1 MQDPGSAYT
10 ILVMKHLSLAT
21 TPAVQLLK
29 ALREG
34 SVRAVDLFDEADE
47 RHRRFGD
54 ALSAYKLW
62 LGPAARAQAQA
73 ADAAFKV
80 GADLGPAQGLPT
92 SIKDVFGV
100 RGTPTFCGTPR
111 PLPPKYEAEGPIV
124 TNLRGQLGVF
134 PGKTHTVPFAFGV
147 IGVNKHWGSPRN
159 PWDAS
164 AHRMTG
170 GSSSGAGVSLWEGS
184 CLWALGSDA
193 GGSVRAPAALTGTVG
208 LRTSVGRWPV
218 GGVPPL
224 SPTFDT
230 PGLLARSVEDL
241 IAGFAAI
248 DPHVES
254 LQMLLQTTA
263 SRSLEG
269 LRIGVPEDHFYDECG
284 PGVVDAVRR
293 ALRSLEV
300 KGATL
305 VSIPFP
311 EAAEAAQWMANGG
324 VGVPEGYAM
333 VRSEFAEWIDTLDP
347 TVWSR
352 LSTYGAIDVQEYLKR
367 IREIEPARVRAHA
380 RLEGLDVIAT
390 PTTRLTAPTA
400 LEVEGLEDY
409 RQRNMAIGRNL
420 MLMNLWDFPSITL
433 PIGKDPNDLPIGLQ
447 LSARRNTD
455 DTLLGIARAV
465 ENILGTPREIL
476 GTPPLC
482 S

>member
-1 MQDPGSAYT
+1 MNQ
-10 ILVMKHLSLAT
+10 LSLAT
-21 TPAVQLLK
+21 TPAVELVQ

-34 SVRAVDLFDEADE
+34 GVRAVDLFDEADE
-47 RHRRFGD
+47 RHRRYGD
-54 ALSAYKLW
+54 ALNAYKLW
-62 LGPAARAQAQA
+62 LGLAARAQAQA

-80 GADLGPAQGLPT
+80 GADLGPAQGLPI

-111 PLPPKYEAEGPIV
+111 PLPSKYEAEGPIV
-124 TNLRGQLGVF
+124 AGLRRQLAVF
-134 PGKTHTVPFAFGV
+134 PGKSHTVPFAFGV

-193 GGSVRAPAALTGTVG
+193 GGSVRAPAALTGCVG
-208 LRTSVGRWPV
+208 LRTSIGRWPV
-218 GGVPPL
+218 GGAPAL

-230 PGLLARSVEDL
+230 PGILARSVEDL
-241 IAGFAAI
+241 IVGFAAI
-248 DPHVES
+248 DPSVES
-254 LQMLLQTTA
+254 LPMLLQATA
-263 SRSLEG
+263 RSLDG
-269 LRIGVPEDHFYDECG
+269 LRIGVPDDHFYDECG

-293 ALRSLEV
+293 ALGNLEA
-300 KGATL
+300 KGATR
-305 VSIPFP
+305 VSLAFP

-324 VGVPEGYAM
+324 VGVPEGYAF
-333 VRSEFAEWIDTLDP
+333 VRSEFPEWIETLDP

-352 LSTYGAIDVQEYLKR
+352 LSTYGAIDVQEYLQR
-367 IREIEPARVRAHA
+367 LREIEPARVRAHA

-400 LEVEGLEDY
+400 REVESLEDY

-433 PIGKDPNDLPIGLQ
+433 PVGKDPNGLPVGLQ
-447 LSARRNTD
+447 LSSRRGTD
-455 DTLLGIARAV
+455 DKLLGIARAV
-465 ENILGTPREIL
+465 ETVLGTPRQIL

-482 S
+482 P

>member
-1 MQDPGSAYT
+1 MNY
-10 ILVMKHLSLAT
+10 LSLAT
-21 TPAVQLLK
+21 TPAVQLVK

-34 SVRAVDLFDEADE
+34 GVRAVDLFDEAEE

-54 ALSAYKLW
+54 ALNAYKLW

-80 GADLGPAQGLPT
+80 GADLGPAQGLPI

-124 TNLRGQLGVF
+124 TGLRGQLAVF
-134 PGKTHTVPFAFGV
+134 PGKSHTVPFAFGV

-193 GGSVRAPAALTGTVG
+193 GGSVRAPAALTGCVG
-208 LRTSVGRWPV
+208 LRTSIGRWPV
-218 GGVPPL
+218 GGAPAL

-230 PGLLARSVEDL
+230 PGILARSVEDL
-241 IAGFAAI
+241 IVGFAAI
-248 DPHVES
+248 DPSVES
-254 LQMLLQTTA
+254 LPMLLQATA
-263 SRSLEG
+263 RSLDG
-269 LRIGVPEDHFYDECG
+269 LRIGVPDDHFYDECG

-293 ALRSLEV
+293 ALGNLEA
-300 KGATL
+300 KGATR
-305 VSIPFP
+305 VSLAFP

-324 VGVPEGYAM
+324 VGVPEGYAF
-333 VRSEFAEWIDTLDP
+333 VRSEFPEWIETLDP

-352 LSTYGAIDVQEYLKR
+352 LSTYGAIDVQEYLQR
-367 IREIEPARVRAHA
+367 LREIEPARVRAHA

-400 LEVEGLEDY
+400 REVESLEDY

-433 PIGKDPNDLPIGLQ
+433 PVGKDPNGLPVGLQ
-447 LSARRNTD
+447 LSSRRGTD
-455 DTLLGIARAV
+455 DKLLGIARAV
-465 ENILGTPREIL
+465 ETVLGTPRQIL

-482 S
+482 P

>member
-1 MQDPGSAYT
+1 MNQ
-10 ILVMKHLSLAT
+10 LSLAT
-21 TPAVQLLK
+21 TPAVELVQ

-34 SVRAVDLFDEADE
+34 GVRAVDLLDEAEE
-47 RHRRFGD
+47 RHRRYGD
-54 ALSAYKLW
+54 ALNAYKLW

-80 GADLGPAQGLPT
+80 GADLGPAQGLPI

-111 PLPPKYEAEGPIV
+111 PLPSKYEAEGPIV
-124 TNLRGQLGVF
+124 AGLRRQLAVF
-134 PGKTHTVPFAFGV
+134 PGKSHTVPFAFGV

-164 AHRMTG
+164 AHRMTA
-170 GSSSGAGVSLWEGS
+170 GSSSGAGVSLWEVS

-193 GGSVRAPAALTGTVG
+193 GGSVRAPAALTGCVG
-208 LRTSVGRWPV
+208 LRTSIGRWPV
-218 GGVPPL
+218 GGAPAL

-230 PGLLARSVEDL
+230 PGILARSVEDL
-241 IAGFAAI
+241 IVGFAAI
-248 DPHVES
+248 DPSVES
-254 LQMLLQTTA
+254 LPMLLQATA
-263 SRSLEG
+263 RSLDG
-269 LRIGVPEDHFYDECG
+269 LRIGVPDDHFYDECG

-293 ALRSLEV
+293 ALGNLEA
-300 KGATL
+300 KGATR
-305 VSIPFP
+305 VSLAFP

-324 VGVPEGYAM
+324 VGVPEGYAF
-333 VRSEFAEWIDTLDP
+333 VRSEFPEWIETLDP

-352 LSTYGAIDVQEYLKR
+352 LSTYGAIDVEEYLQR
-367 IREIEPARVRAHA
+367 LREIEPARVRAHA

-400 LEVEGLEDY
+400 REVESLEDY

-433 PIGKDPNDLPIGLQ
+433 PVGKDPNGLPVGLQ
-447 LSARRNTD
+447 LSSRRGTD
-455 DTLLGIARAV
+455 DKLLGIARAV
-465 ENILGTPREIL
+465 ETVLGTPRQIL

-482 S
+482 P

>member
-1 MQDPGSAYT
+1 MNQ
-10 ILVMKHLSLAT
+10 LSLAT
-21 TPAVQLLK
+21 TPAVELVQ

-34 SVRAVDLFDEADE
+34 GVRAVDLFDEAEE
-47 RHRRFGD
+47 RHRRYGD
-54 ALSAYKLW
+54 ALNAYKLW

-80 GADLGPAQGLPT
+80 GADLGPAQGLPI

-111 PLPPKYEAEGPIV
+111 PLPSKYEAEGPIV
-124 TNLRGQLGVF
+124 AGLRRQLAVF
-134 PGKTHTVPFAFGV
+134 PGKSHTVPFAFGV

-193 GGSVRAPAALTGTVG
+193 GGSVRAPAALTGCVG
-208 LRTSVGRWPV
+208 LRTSIGRWPV
-218 GGVPPL
+218 GGAPAL

-230 PGLLARSVEDL
+230 PGILARSVEDL
-241 IAGFAAI
+241 IVGFAAI
-248 DPHVES
+248 DPSVES
-254 LQMLLQTTA
+254 LPMLLQATA
-263 SRSLEG
+263 RSLDG
-269 LRIGVPEDHFYDECG
+269 LRIGVPDDHFYDECG

-293 ALRSLEV
+293 ALGNLEA
-300 KGATL
+300 KGATR
-305 VSIPFP
+305 VSLAFP

-324 VGVPEGYAM
+324 VGVPEGYAF
-333 VRSEFAEWIDTLDP
+333 VRSEFPEWIETLDP

-352 LSTYGAIDVQEYLKR
+352 LSTYGAIDVQEYLQR
-367 IREIEPARVRAHA
+367 LREIEPARVRAHA

-390 PTTRLTAPTA
+390 PTTCLTAPTA
-400 LEVEGLEDY
+400 REVESLEDY

-433 PIGKDPNDLPIGLQ
+433 PVGKDPNGLPVGLQ
-447 LSARRNTD
+447 LSSRRGTD
-455 DTLLGIARAV
+455 DKLLGIARAV
-465 ENILGTPREIL
+465 ETVLGTPRQIL

-482 S
+482 P

>member
-1 MQDPGSAYT
+1 MNQ
-10 ILVMKHLSLAT
+10 LSLAT
-21 TPAVQLLK
+21 TPAVELVQ

-34 SVRAVDLFDEADE
+34 GVRAVDLFDEAEE
-47 RHRRFGD
+47 RHRRYGD
-54 ALSAYKLW
+54 ALNAYKLW

-80 GADLGPAQGLPT
+80 GADLGPAQGLPI

-111 PLPPKYEAEGPIV
+111 PLPSKYEAEGPIV
-124 TNLRGQLGVF
+124 AGLRRQLAVF
-134 PGKTHTVPFAFGV
+134 PGKSHTVPFAFGV

-193 GGSVRAPAALTGTVG
+193 GGSVRAPAALTGCVG
-208 LRTSVGRWPV
+208 LRTSIGRWPV
-218 GGVPPL
+218 GGAPAL
-224 SPTFDT
+224 SPTLDT
-230 PGLLARSVEDL
+230 PGILARSVEDL
-241 IAGFAAI
+241 IVGFAAI
-248 DPHVES
+248 DPSVES
-254 LQMLLQTTA
+254 LPMLLQATA
-263 SRSLEG
+263 RSLDG
-269 LRIGVPEDHFYDECG
+269 LRIGVPDDHFYDECG

-293 ALRSLEV
+293 ALGNLEA
-300 KGATL
+300 KGATR
-305 VSIPFP
+305 VSLAFP

-324 VGVPEGYAM
+324 VGVPEGYAF
-333 VRSEFAEWIDTLDP
+333 VRSEFPEWIETLDP

-352 LSTYGAIDVQEYLKR
+352 LSTYGAIDVEEYLQR
-367 IREIEPARVRAHA
+367 LREIEPARVRAHA

-400 LEVEGLEDY
+400 REVESLEDY

-433 PIGKDPNDLPIGLQ
+433 PVGKDPNGLPVGLQ
-447 LSARRNTD
+447 LSSRRGTD
-455 DTLLGIARAV
+455 DKLLGIARAV
-465 ENILGTPREIL
+465 ETVLGTPRQIL

-482 S
+482 P

>member
-1 MQDPGSAYT
+1 MNY
-10 ILVMKHLSLAT
+10 LSLAT
-21 TPAVQLLK
+21 TPAVQLVK

-34 SVRAVDLFDEADE
+34 GVRAVDLFDEAEE
-47 RHRRFGD
+47 RHRRYGD
-54 ALSAYKLW
+54 ALNAYKLW

-80 GADLGPAQGLPT
+80 GADLGPAQGLPI

-111 PLPPKYEAEGPIV
+111 PLPSKYEAEGPIV
-124 TNLRGQLGVF
+124 AGLRRQLAVF
-134 PGKTHTVPFAFGV
+134 PGKSHTVPFAFGV

-193 GGSVRAPAALTGTVG
+193 GGSVRAPAALTGCVG
-208 LRTSVGRWPV
+208 LRTSIGRWPV
-218 GGVPPL
+218 GGAPAL

-230 PGLLARSVEDL
+230 PGILARSVEDL
-241 IAGFAAI
+241 IVGFAAI
-248 DPHVES
+248 DPSVES
-254 LQMLLQTTA
+254 LPMLLQATA
-263 SRSLEG
+263 RSLDG
-269 LRIGVPEDHFYDECG
+269 LRIGVPDDHFYDECG

-293 ALRSLEV
+293 ALGNLEA

-305 VSIPFP
+305 VSLAFP

-324 VGVPEGYAM
+324 VGVPEGYAF
-333 VRSEFAEWIDTLDP
+333 VRSEFPEWIETLDP

-352 LSTYGAIDVQEYLKR
+352 LSTYGAIDVQEYLQR
-367 IREIEPARVRAHA
+367 LREIEPARVRAHA

-400 LEVEGLEDY
+400 REVESLEDY

-433 PIGKDPNDLPIGLQ
+433 PVGKDPNGLPVGLQ
-447 LSARRNTD
+447 LSSRRGTD
-455 DTLLGIARAV
+455 DKLLGIARAV
-465 ENILGTPREIL
+465 ETVLGTPRQIL

-482 S
+482 P

>member
-1 MQDPGSAYT
+1 MNQ
-10 ILVMKHLSLAT
+10 LSLAT
-21 TPAVQLLK
+21 TPAVELVQ
-29 ALREG
+29 ALRDG
-34 SVRAVDLFDEADE
+34 ILRAVDLFDEAED
-47 RHRRFGD
+47 RHRRYGD
-54 ALSAYKLW
+54 ALNAYKLW
-62 LGPAARAQAQA
+62 LGLAARAQAQA

-80 GADLGPAQGLPT
+80 GADLGPAQGLPI

-111 PLPPKYEAEGPIV
+111 PLPSKYEAEGPIV
-124 TNLRGQLGVF
+124 AGLRRQLAVF
-134 PGKTHTVPFAFGV
+134 PGKSHTVPFAFGV

-193 GGSVRAPAALTGTVG
+193 GGSVRAPAALTGCVG
-208 LRTSVGRWPV
+208 LRTSIGRWPV
-218 GGVPPL
+218 GGAPAL

-230 PGLLARSVEDL
+230 PGILARSVEDL
-241 IAGFAAI
+241 IVGFAAI
-248 DPHVES
+248 DPSVES
-254 LQMLLQTTA
+254 LPMLLQATA
-263 SRSLEG
+263 RSLDG
-269 LRIGVPEDHFYDECG
+269 LRIGVPDDHFYDECG

-293 ALRSLEV
+293 ALGNLEA
-300 KGATL
+300 KGATR
-305 VSIPFP
+305 VSLAFP

-324 VGVPEGYAM
+324 VGVPEGYAF
-333 VRSEFAEWIDTLDP
+333 VRSEFPEWIETLDP

-352 LSTYGAIDVQEYLKR
+352 LSTYGAIDVQEYLQR
-367 IREIEPARVRAHA
+367 LREIEPARVRAHA

-400 LEVEGLEDY
+400 REVESLEDY

-433 PIGKDPNDLPIGLQ
+433 PVGKDPNGLPVGLQ
-447 LSARRNTD
+447 LSSRRGTD
-455 DTLLGIARAV
+455 DKLLGIARAV
-465 ENILGTPREIL
+465 ETVLGTPPQIL

-482 S
+482 P

>member
-1 MQDPGSAYT
+1 MNQ
-10 ILVMKHLSLAT
+10 LSLAT
-21 TPAVQLLK
+21 TPAVELVQ
-29 ALREG
+29 ALPEG
-34 SVRAVDLFDEADE
+34 GVRAVDLFDEAEE
-47 RHRRFGD
+47 RHRRYGD
-54 ALSAYKLW
+54 ALNAYKLW

-80 GADLGPAQGLPT
+80 GADLGPAQGLPI

-111 PLPPKYEAEGPIV
+111 PLPSKYEAEGPIV
-124 TNLRGQLGVF
+124 AGLRRQLAVF
-134 PGKTHTVPFAFGV
+134 PGKSHTVPFAFGV

-193 GGSVRAPAALTGTVG
+193 GGSVRAPAALTGCVG
-208 LRTSVGRWPV
+208 LRTSIGRWPV
-218 GGVPPL
+218 GGAPAL
-224 SPTFDT
+224 SPTLDT
-230 PGLLARSVEDL
+230 PGILARSVEDL
-241 IAGFAAI
+241 IVGFAAI
-248 DPHVES
+248 DPSVES
-254 LQMLLQTTA
+254 LPMLLQATA
-263 SRSLEG
+263 RSLDG
-269 LRIGVPEDHFYDECG
+269 LRIGVPDDHFYDECG

-293 ALRSLEV
+293 ALGNLEA
-300 KGATL
+300 KGATR
-305 VSIPFP
+305 VSLAFP

-324 VGVPEGYAM
+324 VGVPEGYAF
-333 VRSEFAEWIDTLDP
+333 VRSEFPEWIETLDP

-352 LSTYGAIDVQEYLKR
+352 LSTYGAIDVEEYLQR
-367 IREIEPARVRAHA
+367 LREIEPARVRAHA

-400 LEVEGLEDY
+400 REVESLEDY

-433 PIGKDPNDLPIGLQ
+433 PVGKDPNGLPVGLQ
-447 LSARRNTD
+447 LSSRRGTD
-455 DTLLGIARAV
+455 DKLLGIARAV
-465 ENILGTPREIL
+465 ETVLGTPRQIL

-482 S
+482 P

>member
-1 MQDPGSAYT
+1 MNQ
-10 ILVMKHLSLAT
+10 LSLAT
-21 TPAVQLLK
+21 TPAVELVQ
-29 ALREG
+29 ALRDG
-34 SVRAVDLFDEADE
+34 IVRAVDLFDEAED
-47 RHRRFGD
+47 RHRRYGD
-54 ALSAYKLW
+54 ALNAYKLW
-62 LGPAARAQAQA
+62 LGLAARAQAQA

-80 GADLGPAQGLPT
+80 GADLGPAQGLPI

-111 PLPPKYEAEGPIV
+111 PLPSKYEAEGPIV
-124 TNLRGQLGVF
+124 AGLRRQLAVF
-134 PGKTHTVPFAFGV
+134 PGKSHTVPFAFGV

-193 GGSVRAPAALTGTVG
+193 GGSVRAPAALTGCVG
-208 LRTSVGRWPV
+208 LRTSIGRWPV
-218 GGVPPL
+218 GGAPAL

-230 PGLLARSVEDL
+230 PGILARSVEDL
-241 IAGFAAI
+241 IVGFAAI
-248 DPHVES
+248 DPSVES
-254 LQMLLQTTA
+254 LPMLLQATA
-263 SRSLEG
+263 RSLDG
-269 LRIGVPEDHFYDECG
+269 LRIGVPDDHFYDECG

-293 ALRSLEV
+293 ALGNLEA
-300 KGATL
+300 KGATR
-305 VSIPFP
+305 VSLAFP

-324 VGVPEGYAM
+324 VGVPEGYAF
-333 VRSEFAEWIDTLDP
+333 VRSEFPEWIETLDP

-352 LSTYGAIDVQEYLKR
+352 LSTYGAIDVEEYLQR
-367 IREIEPARVRAHA
+367 LREIEPARVRAHA

-400 LEVEGLEDY
+400 REVESLEDY

-433 PIGKDPNDLPIGLQ
+433 PVGKDPNGLPVGLQ
-447 LSARRNTD
+447 LSSRRGTD
-455 DTLLGIARAV
+455 DKLLGIARAV
-465 ENILGTPREIL
+465 ETVLGTPRQIL

-482 S
+482 P